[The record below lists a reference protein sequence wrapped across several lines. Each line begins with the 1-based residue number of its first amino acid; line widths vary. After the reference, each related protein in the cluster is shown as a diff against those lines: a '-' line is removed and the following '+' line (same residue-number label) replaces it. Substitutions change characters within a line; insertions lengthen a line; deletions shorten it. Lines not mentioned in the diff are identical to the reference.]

1 MRMTSFGTVSNV
13 NSSEI
18 HIILSNVGMHL
29 GVECKICPQQ

>member
-29 GVECKICPQQ
+29 GVEYKICPQQ